1 MEVDRLSVFRAVAR
15 EGGFSRAAR
24 KLHRTQPAVSQA
36 IRALEE
42 DLGERLFARLGR
54 ETALTPAGRAYLEH
68 VDEAFEALERGR
80 ARLDSL
86 RELTEG
92 ELLLGASDT
101 TACYVLPPAI
111 EAFRERHPAVELRIA
126 NRPSPIT
133 LEQVASR
140 EVELGF
146 VTLPLS
152 HPRLTLERW
161 MDREDV
167 VIVAPEH
174 PLTARRRLRLEH
186 LADHPMLLLDRGSR
200 SRSFIDERFARA
212 GVQPRIAMELASIEV
227 IKRLVELGLGVSIV
241 PAIAVVEEVAA
252 GRLAAR
258 PIFAR
263 REHRAVGV
271 AHRGPDAL
279 SRPARAFLEVAR
291 PLLRRAPGSR

>member
-1 MEVDRLSVFRAVAR
+1 MEVDRLTMFRAVAR
-15 EGGFSRAAR
+15 EGGFTRAAR

-36 IRALEE
+36 IRTLEE
-42 DLGERLFARLGR
+42 ELGERLFERLGR

-80 ARLDSL
+80 DRLASL
-86 RELTEG
+86 RELMEG

-111 EAFRERHPAVELRIA
+111 EAFRARHPAVELRIA
-126 NRPSPIT
+126 NRPSPVT

-161 MDREDV
+161 MDLEDV
-167 VIVAPEH
+167 VIVQPEH
-174 PLTARRRLRLEH
+174 PLASRRRLRLEH
-186 LADHPMLLLDRGSR
+186 LAEHPMLLLDRGSR

-212 GVQPRIAMELASIEV
+212 GVEPRIAMELASIEV

-241 PAIAVVEEVAA
+241 PAIAVADEVAA

-263 REHRAVGV
+263 REQRALGV
-271 AHRGPDAL
+271 AYREAGAL
-279 SRPARAFLEVAR
+279 SRPASAFLEVAR
-291 PLLRRAPGSR
+291 PLLRRAQGQR